1 MKTISIG
8 VPVRNEE
15 LNIPELQE
23 ILSKVAHQLEEMRFK
38 VEIIINN
45 NASQDNSLSL
55 LEKWQ
60 VLDHRVKINHFD
72 VGVSFQHSI
81 LELMRS
87 SSGDAFVIYQSD
99 MQDPANLIIDFV
111 EKWQTTDKVIAG
123 VIMKRNEK
131 WRNSFFRKFFY
142 YLLRVSS
149 DGKILIGFQDFY
161 LLPRFAYERLSKL
174 SPEGLFI
181 RGHISTA
188 YPELE
193 IFRYERI
200 DRKNGK
206 SNFNFVQKY
215 MLALDGILL
224 FGTRLIRLISITSFT
239 VFLLSTISGI
249 LILCGYFMG
258 FKGTSA
264 GWTSLVL
271 LFLILIS
278 MFGMIGSLI
287 LEYLL
292 RIYRFLLLS
301 DSNQL
306 TKSVR

>member
-8 VPVRNEE
+8 VPVRNEV

-23 ILSKVAHQLEEMRFK
+23 TLTKVSFQLEEMGFK
-38 VEIIINN
+38 VEIIVNN
-45 NASQDNSLSL
+45 NASQDNSLEL
-55 LEKWQ
+55 LENWKIS
-60 VLDHRVKINHFD
+60 DKRVTINHFEI
-72 VGVSFQHSI
+72 GISFQHSI

-87 SSGDAFVIYQSD
+87 SSGDAFIVYPRD
-99 MQDPANLIIDFV
+99 MQDPANMILDYV
-111 EKWQTTDKVIAG
+111 EKWNRTNKVVAG

-131 WRNSFFRKFFY
+131 WRNSFFRKLFY
-142 YLLRVSS
+142 YFLRVSS

-161 LLPRFAYERLSKL
+161 LLPRFAYEKLRKL

-188 YPELE
+188 FPELE
-193 IFRYERI
+193 IIEYERI
-200 DRKNGK
+200 DRKHGV

-249 LILCGYFMG
+249 LVLAGYFMG

-264 GWTSLVL
+264 GWTSIVL
-271 LFLILIS
+271 LSLVLIS

-292 RIYRFLLLS
+292 RIYRFLLLT
-301 DSNQL
+301 DSKQ
-306 TKSVR
+306 

>member
-8 VPVRNEE
+8 VPVRNEV

-23 ILSKVAHQLEEMRFK
+23 TLTKVSFQLEEMGFK
-38 VEIIINN
+38 VEIIVNN
-45 NASQDNSLSL
+45 NASQDNSLEL
-55 LEKWQ
+55 LENWKIT
-60 VLDHRVKINHFD
+60 DKRVKINHFEI
-72 VGVSFQHSI
+72 GISFQHSI

-87 SSGDAFVIYQSD
+87 SSGDAFIVYQSD
-99 MQDPANLIIDFV
+99 MQDPANTILDFV
-111 EKWQTTDKVIAG
+111 EKWNKTNKIVAG

-131 WRNSFFRKFFY
+131 WRNSFFRKLFY
-142 YLLRVSS
+142 YFLRVSS

-161 LLPRFAYERLSKL
+161 LLPRFAYEKLRKL

-188 YPELE
+188 FPDLE
-193 IFRYERI
+193 IIEYERI
-200 DRKNGK
+200 DRKHGV

-239 VFLLSTISGI
+239 VFLLSTISGV
-249 LILCGYFMG
+249 LVLAGYVMG

-271 LFLILIS
+271 LSLVLIS

-292 RIYRFLLLS
+292 RIYRFLLLT
-301 DSNQL
+301 DSKQ
-306 TKSVR
+306 